1 MYDALTNGGCR
12 RAVAGILLDHLS
24 TESGNAA
31 ICVFDTRSRVCY
43 SGVTIEYATQKR

>member
-31 ICVFDTRSRVCY
+31 ICAFDTVSQVCY
-43 SGVTIEYATQKR
+43 SDFTIEYATQKR